1 MSYSKEKQFEN
12 AELGAPVSE
21 DNDLKSFIVQYVGE
35 KAEPSDGMVTLQMVI
50 DVLADDFPSVVFAL
64 AEENYLRGYEQG
76 LGDAQTGWLAHQ
88 EEKKNAT

>member
-1 MSYSKEKQFEN
+1 
-12 AELGAPVSE
+12 
-21 DNDLKSFIVQYVGE
+21 
-35 KAEPSDGMVTLQMVI
+35 MVI